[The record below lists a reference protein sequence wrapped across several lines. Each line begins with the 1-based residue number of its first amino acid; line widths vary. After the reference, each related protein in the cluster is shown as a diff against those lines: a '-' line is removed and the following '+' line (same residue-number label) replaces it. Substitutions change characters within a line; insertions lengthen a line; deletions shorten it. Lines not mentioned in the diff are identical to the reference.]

1 MAHINISVAE
11 NNTEEQ
17 LSVVEIEG
25 VIDTVTVPEL
35 EKVLDTLAGISQRSI
50 IINMAAVEYVSLAG
64 WSALIANASF
74 FKEHGGYLC
83 LAGMIQNV
91 LESFLEFEF
100 DRIIEL
106 HDNINVARR
115 AVAEHRESVKSAR

>member
-11 NNTEEQ
+11 NNSEEGF
-17 LSVVEIEG
+17 SVVEIEG
-25 VIDTVTVPEL
+25 IIDTVTVPEL

-64 WSALIANASF
+64 WSALISNASF

-91 LESFLEFEF
+91 MESFLEFDF
-100 DRIIEL
+100 DRIIDL
-106 HDNINVARR
+106 HDNLNVARR
-115 AVAEHRESVKSAR
+115 AASEFRESAKSV